1 MKVLAPAG
9 QLCIRTPLIK
19 LCSIVLKYIKNIF
32 RLDFDILVLDQPD
45 ATTTIGA
52 CTGKDTLLVDL
63 SNGSD
68 PPTLCG
74 TISGHHSKIDSTKHV
89 QKDLDL
95 KVAKLRLKTPFK
107 NKVKNH

>member
-1 MKVLAPAG
+1 M
-9 QLCIRTPLIK
+9 
-19 LCSIVLKYIKNIF
+19 KYIKNIF

-74 TISGHHSKIDSTKHV
+74 TISGHHSKIALFINKRFA
-89 QKDLDL
+89 L
-95 KVAKLRLKTPFK
+95 
-107 NKVKNH
+107 NKVFQRNASKFAIFYV